1 MDGPNPSSLED
12 DIKESPITVK
22 KHLTECQKL
31 IARPAHQKELLSRFI
46 WDQFCSPVDGQL
58 PPQEQKEIM
67 KDVKDQAG
75 K

>member
-1 MDGPNPSSLED
+1 MDGRNPSSLED

-46 WDQFCSPVDGQL
+46 
-58 PPQEQKEIM
+58 
-67 KDVKDQAG
+67 
-75 K
+75 